1 MCCLQKKR
9 NSVPKKLKI
18 LRMGLFFPLTD
29 AFSFMLE
36 IKQNIFLMLCSN
48 FDLLT
53 RFCYV
58 NEKP

>member
-1 MCCLQKKR
+1 MLFTEKEELSAKKI
-9 NSVPKKLKI
+9 KDFKD
-18 LRMGLFFPLTD
+18 GTYFPLTD

-36 IKQNIFLMLCSN
+36 IKQNISLMLCSN

>member
-1 MCCLQKKR
+1 M
-9 NSVPKKLKI
+9 PKKLKI
-18 LRMGLFFPLTD
+18 LRMGLFFLLTD

-36 IKQNIFLMLCSN
+36 IKKNISLMLCSN

>member
-1 MCCLQKKR
+1 
-9 NSVPKKLKI
+9 
-18 LRMGLFFPLTD
+18 MGLFFPLTD

>member
-1 MCCLQKKR
+1 M
-9 NSVPKKLKI
+9 PKKIKDFKD
-18 LRMGLFFPLTD
+18 GTFFPLTD